1 MGKWFDF
8 VADMDKFFKE
18 KKWQFRFSSFFTLM
32 KKCFI
37 VLFVVELVINGILFL
52 LHSKTSSTERA
63 MVIGL
68 GAVNLFGVI
77 VLNTLLK

>member
-18 KKWQFRFSSFFTLM
+18 KKWQFRFSP
-32 KKCFI
+32 CF
-37 VLFVVELVINGILFL
+37 VLLLFVVELVIMESCFFN
-52 LHSKTSSTERA
+52 SKASSTERA

>member
-1 MGKWFDF
+1 MA
-8 VADMDKFFKE
+8 VQVMESLLISHTYE
-18 KKWQFRFSSFFTLM
+18 KV
-32 KKCFI
+32 FI
-37 VLFVVELVINGILFL
+37 AFCGSVGDDRILF